1 MATEFPLGVFSLEVS
16 LAAVDVEIDDAGLFL
31 FDAGGEG
38 FGDFEERLA
47 SGAFTGIVANSGHDS
62 REQGSC
68 LIEGSAG
75 ADAGASSPPAGGDDS
90 GGVRLPLQND
100 SGFVL
105 EVGFATQARGEE
117 EEGDLE
123 AGDTV
128 GHRTEVI

>member
-1 MATEFPLGVFSLEVS
+1 
-16 LAAVDVEIDDAGLFL
+16 
-31 FDAGGEG
+31 
-38 FGDFEERLA
+38 
-47 SGAFTGIVANSGHDS
+47 
-62 REQGSC
+62 
-68 LIEGSAG
+68 
-75 ADAGASSPPAGGDDS
+75 
-90 GGVRLPLQND
+90 LQND